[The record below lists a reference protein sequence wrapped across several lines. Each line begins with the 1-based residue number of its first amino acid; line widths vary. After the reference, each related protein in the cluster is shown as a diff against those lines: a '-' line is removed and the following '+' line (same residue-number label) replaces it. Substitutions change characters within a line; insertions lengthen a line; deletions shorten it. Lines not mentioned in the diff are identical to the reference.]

1 MKVPPPSY
9 RVGTPASARPSPT
22 ALPRAKNSNFE
33 FRISNFPTARRSRAS
48 ALMLMI
54 WAVLLMSLTVMGVVE
69 YVGYSVSEATLANA
83 EFRALYLA
91 ESGLAVGLHPE
102 MRRGD
107 PSLKQKIGSDSGF
120 DVVINYEGARIPIN
134 YLVDSRLS
142 EAVYNLFIH
151 WGLSAEQASIAVD
164 SLADWMDRD
173 DDARPNGAESA
184 YYKALGIYDM
194 PRQLGFIN
202 VDEMLLVRG
211 MNVVDRLKPD
221 WREYFSVYSDGVIDL
236 RTAFKDTL
244 IAVSGSSAS
253 DVENYLSQRDG
264 PDGIAGTEDDRRVS
278 DSEAFRLLGIDGDRA
293 AALRGTLTSE
303 DNVRRITSTGYIGEK
318 RAQII
323 IVARRQEDR
332 SLTYLA
338 RIEE

>member
-1 MKVPPPSY
+1 MN
-9 RVGTPASARPSPT
+9 T
-22 ALPRAKNSNFE
+22 AAPQ
-33 FRISNFPTARRSRAS
+33 RRSRAS

-69 YVGYSVSEATLANA
+69 YIGFSVSEATLANA

-91 ESGLAVGLHPE
+91 ESGLAVGLHPS

-107 PSLKQKIGSDSGF
+107 TALKQKVGTDSGF

-134 YLVDSRLS
+134 FLVDSRLS
-142 EAVYNLFIH
+142 ESVYNLFVY
-151 WGLSAEQASIAVD
+151 WGLSAEQASLTVD
-164 SLADWMDRD
+164 SLADWMDND

-184 YYKALGIYDM
+184 YYQTLGIYDM

-221 WREYFSVYSDGVIDL
+221 WREYFSVYGSGVIDL
-236 RTAFKDTL
+236 RTAFKDVL
-244 IAVSGSSAS
+244 LAVAGSSEG
-253 DVENYLSQRDG
+253 DVDNYIARRDG
-264 PDGIAGTEDDRRVS
+264 ADGIAGTEDDQRIS
-278 DSEAFRLLGIDGDRA
+278 DSEAFRLLGIDGERA
-293 AALRGTLTSE
+293 AAMRATLTSE
-303 DNVRRITSTGYIGEK
+303 DDLRRITSTGYVGEK

-323 IVARRQEDR
+323 VIARRGEDR

>member
-1 MKVPPPSY
+1 MNTAAPP
-9 RVGTPASARPSPT
+9 
-22 ALPRAKNSNFE
+22 
-33 FRISNFPTARRSRAS
+33 RRSRAS

-69 YVGYSVSEATLANA
+69 YIGFSVSEATLANA

-91 ESGLAVGLHPE
+91 ESGLAVGLHPS

-107 PSLKQKIGSDSGF
+107 TALKQKVGTDSGF

-134 YLVDSRLS
+134 FLVDSRLS
-142 EAVYNLFIH
+142 ESVYNLFIY
-151 WGLSAEQASIAVD
+151 WGLSAEQASLAVD
-164 SLADWMDRD
+164 SLADWMDND

-184 YYKALGIYDM
+184 YYQTLGIYDM

-221 WREYFSVYSDGVIDL
+221 WREYFSVYGSGVIDL
-236 RTAFKDTL
+236 RTAFKDVL
-244 IAVSGSSAS
+244 LAVAGSSEG
-253 DVENYLSQRDG
+253 DVDNYIARRDG
-264 PDGIAGTEDDRRVS
+264 ADGIAGTEDDQRIS
-278 DSEAFRLLGIDGDRA
+278 DSEAFRLLGIDGERA
-293 AALRGTLTSE
+293 AAMRATLTSE
-303 DNVRRITSTGYIGEK
+303 DDLRRITSTGYVGEK

-323 IVARRQEDR
+323 VIARRGEDR

>member
-1 MKVPPPSY
+1 MNPT
-9 RVGTPASARPSPT
+9 TPCH
-22 ALPRAKNSNFE
+22 
-33 FRISNFPTARRSRAS
+33 RSRAS

-69 YVGYSVSEATLANA
+69 YIGYSVSEATLANA

-91 ESGLAVGLHPE
+91 ESGLAVGLHPS

-107 PSLKQKIGSDSGF
+107 TALKQKIGTDSGF

-134 YLVDSRLS
+134 FLVDSRLS
-142 EAVYNLFIH
+142 ESVYNLFLY
-151 WGLSAEQASIAVD
+151 WGLSAEQASLVVD
-164 SLADWMDRD
+164 SLADWMDND

-184 YYKALGIYDM
+184 YYQTLGIYDM

-221 WREYFSVYSDGVIDL
+221 WREYFSVYGSGVIDL
-236 RTAFKDTL
+236 RTAFKDVL
-244 IAVSGSSAS
+244 MAVAGSSEG
-253 DVENYLSQRDG
+253 DVDNYIARRDG
-264 PDGIAGTEDDRRVS
+264 ADGIAGTEDDQRIS
-278 DSEAFRLLGIDGDRA
+278 DSEAFRLLGIDGEQA
-293 AALRGTLTSE
+293 AAMRSTLTSE
-303 DNVRRITSTGYIGEK
+303 DDIRRITSTGYVGEK

-323 IVARRQEDR
+323 VIARRGEDR

>member
-1 MKVPPPSY
+1 MSPLHSCPPS
-9 RVGTPASARPSPT
+9 RPAVTR
-22 ALPRAKNSNFE
+22 
-33 FRISNFPTARRSRAS
+33 RRSRAS

-91 ESGLAVGLHPE
+91 ESGLAVGLHPS

-107 PSLKQKIGSDSGF
+107 TALKQKVGTDSGF

-134 YLVDSRLS
+134 FLVDSRLS
-142 EAVYNLFIH
+142 ESVYNLFIY
-151 WGLSAEQASIAVD
+151 WGLSAEQASVAVD
-164 SLADWMDRD
+164 SLADWMDND
-173 DDARPNGAESA
+173 DNARPNGAESA
-184 YYKALGIYDM
+184 YYQTLGIFDM

-221 WREYFSVYSDGVIDL
+221 WREYFSVYGSGVIDL
-236 RTAFKDTL
+236 RTAFKDVL
-244 IAVSGSSAS
+244 MAVSGSSEG
-253 DVENYLSQRDG
+253 DVDNYISRRDG
-264 PDGIAGTEDDRRVS
+264 PDGIAGTEDDQRIS

-293 AALRGTLTSE
+293 AAMRSTLTSE
-303 DNVRRITSTGYIGEK
+303 DDLRRITSTGYVGEK

-323 IVARRQEDR
+323 VIARRGEDR

>member
-1 MKVPPPSY
+1 
-9 RVGTPASARPSPT
+9 
-22 ALPRAKNSNFE
+22 
-33 FRISNFPTARRSRAS
+33 
-48 ALMLMI
+48 MLMI

-69 YVGYSVSEATLANA
+69 YIGFSVSEATLANA

-91 ESGLAVGLHPE
+91 ESGLAVGLHPS

-107 PSLKQKIGSDSGF
+107 TALKQKVGTDSGF

-134 YLVDSRLS
+134 FLVDSRLS
-142 EAVYNLFIH
+142 ESVYNLFVY
-151 WGLSAEQASIAVD
+151 WGLSAEQASLAVD
-164 SLADWMDRD
+164 SLADWMDND

-184 YYKALGIYDM
+184 YYQTLGIYDM

-221 WREYFSVYSDGVIDL
+221 WREYFSVYGSGVIDL
-236 RTAFKDTL
+236 RTAFKDVL
-244 IAVSGSSAS
+244 LAVAGSSEG
-253 DVENYLSQRDG
+253 DVDNYITRRDG
-264 PDGIAGTEDDRRVS
+264 ADGIAGTEDDQRIS
-278 DSEAFRLLGIDGDRA
+278 DSEAFRLLGIDGERA
-293 AALRGTLTSE
+293 AAMRATLTSE
-303 DNVRRITSTGYIGEK
+303 DDLRRITSTGYVGEK

-323 IVARRQEDR
+323 VIARRGEDR

>member
-1 MKVPPPSY
+1 MNIRPCP
-9 RVGTPASARPSPT
+9 TPISQQ
-22 ALPRAKNSNFE
+22 PRAS
-33 FRISNFPTARRSRAS
+33 RPPRRHRAS

-69 YVGYSVSEATLANA
+69 YVGYSVSEATIANT

-91 ESGLAVGLHPE
+91 ESGLAVGLHPQ

-107 PSLKQKIGSDSGF
+107 TALKQKIGTDSGF

-134 YLVDSRLS
+134 YLVDSRLI
-142 EAVYNLFIH
+142 EAVTNLFIY

-164 SLADWMDRD
+164 SLADWIDND
-173 DDARPNGAESA
+173 DSARPNGAESD
-184 YYKALGIYDM
+184 YYKNLGIFDM
-194 PRQLGFIN
+194 PRQLGFIT

-211 MNVVDRLKPD
+211 MNAVDRLKPD
-221 WREYFSVYSDGVIDL
+221 WREYFSVHSDGVIDL

-244 IAVSGSSAS
+244 MAVSGSSES
-253 DVENYLSQRDG
+253 DVDNYIARRDG
-264 PDGIAGTEDDRRVS
+264 PDGIPGTEDDQRIS

-293 AALRGTLTSE
+293 AALRPTLTSS
-303 DNVRRITSTGYIGEK
+303 DAMRRITSTGYVGEK

-323 IVARRQEDR
+323 VIARRAEDR
-332 SLTYLA
+332 TLTYRA